1 MALEADRNQIAV
13 FISATV
19 SFGFDMVNCRC
30 RNWLSILQALLT
42 QMSIT
47 LQDAGSDDVPLT
59 AIAALVA
66 AQPPL
71 ILLPAFIAVS
81 FAVARAVRR
90 CA

>member
-13 FISATV
+13 FISAAM
-19 SFGFDMVNCRC
+19 SFGFDVVNRSC
-30 RNWLSILQALLT
+30 RNGLPIPHAFLAQVPIAGK
-42 QMSIT
+42 
-47 LQDAGSDDVPLT
+47 DARPDNVPLT

-71 ILLPAFIAVS
+71 MLLPAFVAVS
-81 FAVARAVRR
+81 LAVTRAVCR